1 MVLPASCRRSEQY
14 VISSS
19 TKMNEIML
27 PHIDAIS
34 AILA

>member
-1 MVLPASCRRSEQY
+1 MVLPASRRRPERY
-14 VISSS
+14 VISDSI
-19 TKMNEIML
+19 KMNEIML

>member
-1 MVLPASCRRSEQY
+1 MVLPTSRRRPERY
-14 VISSS
+14 VVSGS
-19 TKMNEIML
+19 TEMNEIML